1 MTTSKP
7 PSTLPTSEYHAIE
20 AALLE
25 SARGRWFLDEF
36 SRRNRGHDT
45 QVLLEAIQKLETS
58 IAKPG
63 PGANADLI
71 RRDLIEMSEAISR
84 TRQEIAAIKP
94 PDQEDSQ
101 LINATSELD
110 AIVEATEKATSDILE
125 AAEEIQE
132 AGWLLR
138 ETGEHDEVCDK
149 LDQRATDIYM
159 ACSFQDIT
167 GQRTDKVVQ
176 ALRFL
181 EARINSMMEIW
192 QLGEVAPAAK
202 IEQEDSRPD
211 SHLLNGPQLEGKALE
226 QDTIDAMIIDGEDD
240 FEVVDHESDAGQAD
254 EKAADEPL
262 SASAIDD
269 IEFDAVTMPETEVEN
284 PDAIL
289 FDGDLE
295 PEPEP
300 DEDIAAE
307 VQMPDASDLAEAE
320 PEAPADETAELVQSD
335 DEMAGLVETDDASV
349 EADGGELILAEAVE
363 AITQASARI
372 EIRPA
377 EIDDTA
383 GQEDDQPIQSESEPP
398 AQEPAPSLEAAASL
412 DDLLV
417 DETPMSET
425 EDDATAAIEALI
437 EIASETPQPAAQD
450 EPATL
455 SIDIPEIELTAD
467 ESDEDATATA
477 KALADIETL
486 LAATKEAAEEAAG
499 DHDDLDFGKSNALF
513 S

>member
-7 PSTLPTSEYHAIE
+7 PSTLPTSEYDAIE
-20 AALLE
+20 SALLE

-101 LINATSELD
+101 LITATSELD

-181 EARINSMMEIW
+181 EARINSMMDIW
-192 QLGEVAPAAK
+192 QLEDVAPVSK
-202 IEQEDSRPD
+202 IEREDSRPD

-240 FEVVDHESDAGQAD
+240 FEVVDHDEAAGADPSDDVAAG
-254 EKAADEPL
+254 ETL
-262 SASAIDD
+262 SASTIDD
-269 IEFDAVTMPETEVEN
+269 IEFDAVTMPDAEDEN

-289 FDGDLE
+289 FAGDMALE
-295 PEPEP
+295 AE
-300 DEDIAAE
+300 EDVAAE
-307 VQMPDASDLAEAE
+307 IEVPEDADPVESASQTVAL
-320 PEAPADETAELVQSD
+320 PETEHATTGSD
-335 DEMAGLVETDDASV
+335 D
-349 EADGGELILAEAVE
+349 GELILAEAVE

-377 EIDDTA
+377 DMEDTA
-383 GQEDDQPIQSESEPP
+383 EQPDIEAALPVSEPE
-398 AQEPAPSLEAAASL
+398 AEEPLPSLEAATSL

-417 DETPMSET
+417 EETPGLESDE
-425 EDDATAAIEALI
+425 DATEAIEALI
-437 EIASETPQPAAQD
+437 EIASQTEPSAPREETAG
-450 EPATL
+450 L
-455 SIDIPEIELTAD
+455 SVELPEIDLALD
-467 ESDEDATATA
+467 ETDDDAAATA
-477 KALADIETL
+477 KALADIQSL
-486 LAATKEAAEEAAG
+486 LAAAQDMAEETT
-499 DHDDLDFGKSNALF
+499 DSHDELDFGKSNALF

>member
-7 PSTLPTSEYHAIE
+7 PSTLPTSEYDAIE
-20 AALLE
+20 SALLE

-101 LINATSELD
+101 LITATSELD

-181 EARINSMMEIW
+181 EARINSMMDIW
-192 QLGEVAPAAK
+192 QLEDVAPVSK
-202 IEQEDSRPD
+202 IEREDSRPD

-240 FEVVDHESDAGQAD
+240 FEVVDHDESAGAD
-254 EKAADEPL
+254 PSDDFAAGEML
-262 SASAIDD
+262 SASTIDD
-269 IEFDAVTMPETEVEN
+269 IEFDAVTMPDAEDEN

-289 FDGDLE
+289 FAGDTA
-295 PEPEP
+295 PEAE
-300 DEDIAAE
+300 EDVAAE
-307 VQMPDASDLAEAE
+307 LEMPKDADPVE
-320 PEAPADETAELVQSD
+320 PANEPSVSPTAALPEIENATTDSD
-335 DEMAGLVETDDASV
+335 D
-349 EADGGELILAEAVE
+349 GELILAEAVE

-377 EIDDTA
+377 DIEDTA
-383 GQEDDQPIQSESEPP
+383 EQSDDDAALPVSEPK
-398 AQEPAPSLEAAASL
+398 AEEPLPSLEAATSL

-417 DETPMSET
+417 EEAPGLESDE
-425 EDDATAAIEALI
+425 DATKAIEALI
-437 EIASETPQPAAQD
+437 EIASQTEASAPREETAGLSVELPDIDLAQD
-450 EPATL
+450 ET
-455 SIDIPEIELTAD
+455 DD
-467 ESDEDATATA
+467 DAAATA
-477 KALADIETL
+477 KALADIQSL
-486 LAATKEAAEEAAG
+486 LAATQEMAEETT
-499 DHDDLDFGKSNALF
+499 DSHDELDFGKSNALF